1 MKKYPASKSA
11 KVIAFLKANS
21 AEISHAETVK
31 PRGKKVN
38 LNGKPSKG
46 NSRKAS

>member
-21 AEISHAETVK
+21 AEITALEK
-31 PRGKKVN
+31 PRARDKSLPIKS
-38 LNGKPSKG
+38 KPSKG
-46 NSRKAS
+46 SSRKAS